1 MVSIQNLEF
10 ELEALLREKKYSE
23 IIFEITTKTKEEER
37 NAGLFVLLGISR
49 ISLNKKKKDQV
60 QLAVNDFK
68 KGYLKEKTSENGFNA
83 LVNFILASVILSE
96 FENIDVDFDE
106 IKNFYN
112 ELPKTHQEKRAINI
126 AMTTICSKF
135 VDHEV
140 MLFHLEKVIKSG
152 NFISNDLCNYG
163 YWRCFDKNWS
173 QREFFDYGK
182 FVDKNLPEYPQDQI
196 VKLSN
201 KKNNK
206 IKLGFL
212 SADLKKGHSITYF
225 LKTILLNY
233 NKDQIEIYL
242 LSNQIDFNF
251 ISREISDL
259 VLKTI
264 DISKLNDLNA
274 LNQIRELNLDII
286 IDVMGYTSRNRIGL
300 FKNRIA
306 KKQVLWMGYCNTT
319 GLQNMD
325 YIMTDPNLIYE
336 NEKNLYAEQV
346 LYLPEIWNTH
356 CGFDFERKENPP
368 PLIKNN
374 YITFGSFNNY
384 DKINPD
390 VIFTWS
396 KILKKTNNSKLVLKT
411 SSKRLATKRLKD
423 AFKKNGVLE
432 SVRFIDRAEKFQ
444 DHMNNYNLIDIA
456 LDTFPYNGVTTSFE
470 ATWMGVPVLTMSGYN
485 FNSRCGESI
494 NKNLNMEQLIAKNE
508 DDYVLKAV
516 NLSNNHNDYIN
527 QRKMVFSN
535 ALKSPLFDGQGYAKS
550 FFETLEVIA
559 SRNI

>member
-10 ELEALLREKKYSE
+10 ELQDLFRKKKYSE
-23 IIFEITTKTKEEER
+23 IIFEITTKTNEEER

-96 FENIDVDFDE
+96 FENIDVDFNE
-106 IKNFYN
+106 IRNFYK
-112 ELPKTHQEKRAINI
+112 ELPKTQLEKRAINI
-126 AMTTICSKF
+126 AMTSICSKF

-173 QREFFDYGK
+173 QGDFFEYGK
-182 FVDKNLPEYPQDQI
+182 FVDKNLPEYPSDQI
-196 VKLSN
+196 VEISN

-212 SADLKKGHSITYF
+212 SADLKKGHSITFF

-233 NKDQIEIYL
+233 NKDLIEIYL

-251 ISREISDL
+251 ISKEISDL
-259 VLKTI
+259 VFKTI

-336 NEKNLYAEQV
+336 DERNLYAEQI

-374 YITFGSFNNY
+374 HITFGSFNNPA
-384 DKINPD
+384 KITKD
-390 VIFTWS
+390 VILCWS
-396 KILKKTNNSKLVLKT
+396 KILKEIKNSKLIIKCSNDKKKLDRIHGLMEKNNVLD
-411 SSKRLATKRLKD
+411 SVIFHKRFEDKKD
-423 AFKKNGVLE
+423 HLNL
-432 SVRFIDRAEKFQ
+432 
-444 DHMNNYNLIDIA
+444 YNEIDIA

-470 ATWMGVPVLTMSGYN
+470 AIWMGVPVLTMAGYN

-508 DDYVLKAV
+508 DDYVSKAV
-516 NLSNNHNDYIN
+516 SLSVERDKFLNL
-527 QRKMVFSN
+527 RKSIFLD
-535 ALKSPLFDGQGYAKS
+535 AIKSPLFNKKKFAEN
-550 FFETLEVIA
+550 FFNSLRKIIE
-559 SRNI
+559 

>member
-10 ELEALLREKKYSE
+10 ELQNLFKKKKYSQ

-68 KGYLKEKTSENGFNA
+68 KGYLKEKTTENGFNA

-96 FENIDVDFDE
+96 FENIDVDFNE
-106 IKNFYN
+106 IKNFYK
-112 ELPKTHQEKRAINI
+112 ELPKTQLEKRAINI
-126 AMTTICSKF
+126 AMMSICSKF

-152 NFISNDLCNYG
+152 DFISNDLCNYG

-306 KKQVLWMGYCNTT
+306 KKQVLWMGYCNTS

-336 NEKNLYAEQV
+336 DEKNLYAEQI

-368 PLIKNN
+368 PSIKNN
-374 YITFGSFNNY
+374 YITFGSFNNPA
-384 DKINPD
+384 KITKD
-390 VIFTWS
+390 VILCWS
-396 KILKKTNNSKLVLKT
+396 KILKEIKNSKLIIKCSNDKKKLDRISGLMEKNSVLD
-411 SSKRLATKRLKD
+411 SVIFHKRFEDKKD
-423 AFKKNGVLE
+423 HL
-432 SVRFIDRAEKFQ
+432 DL
-444 DHMNNYNLIDIA
+444 YNEIDIA

-470 ATWMGVPVLTMSGYN
+470 AIWMGVPVLTMAGYN

-494 NKNLNMEQLIAKNE
+494 NKNLNMEHLIAKDE
-508 DDYVLKAV
+508 DDYVSKAV
-516 NLSNNHNDYIN
+516 SLSIERDKFLKL
-527 QRKMVFSN
+527 RKSIFLD
-535 ALKSPLFDGQGYAKS
+535 AIQSPLFNKKKFAEN
-550 FFETLEVIA
+550 FFNSLRKIIE
-559 SRNI
+559 